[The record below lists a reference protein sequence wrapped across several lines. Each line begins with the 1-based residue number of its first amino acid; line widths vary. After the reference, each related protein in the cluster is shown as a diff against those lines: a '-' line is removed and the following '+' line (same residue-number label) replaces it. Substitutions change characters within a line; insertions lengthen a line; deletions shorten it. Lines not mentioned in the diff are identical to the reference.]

1 MPTPNRQC
9 AELASG
15 LCVAI
20 VRLSRRLKR
29 ERPDEGLTPTQLS
42 ALGTLELHGA
52 MTPTELAAREKVR
65 PPSMTRTLAC
75 LGDLALV
82 ERTDH
87 PTDGRQSMASITA
100 AGRELLREDRTR
112 REAWLARRLAEL
124 SPEEREALSA
134 AARLIERL
142 SAA

>member
-1 MPTPNRQC
+1 MPTSDPQC

-20 VRLSRRLKR
+20 VRLSRRLRR
-29 ERPDEGLTPTQLS
+29 ERLDAGLTPTQLS
-42 ALGTLELHGA
+42 ALGTLELHGE
-52 MTPTELAAREKVR
+52 MTPSELAAREKVR

-75 LGDLALV
+75 LVELGLV
-82 ERTDH
+82 ERANH

-100 AGRELLREDRTR
+100 SGRELLREDRSR
-112 REAWLARRLAEL
+112 REAWLAQRLAEL
-124 SPEEREALSA
+124 SPEEREALRDV
-134 AARLIERL
+134 ARLIERL